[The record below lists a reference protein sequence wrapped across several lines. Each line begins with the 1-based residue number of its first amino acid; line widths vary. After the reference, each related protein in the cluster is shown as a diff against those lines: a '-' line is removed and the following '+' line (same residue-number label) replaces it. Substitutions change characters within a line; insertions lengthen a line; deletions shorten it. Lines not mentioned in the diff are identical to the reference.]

1 MAGVERRLRLLETR
15 AASEERV
22 EAMGGM
28 SPFERA
34 CAEAEELA
42 APEELEEGERLIHA
56 VLERGEERPDPS
68 KDPAFFELWE
78 RMLARVSPGWE
89 TEARI
94 IRDLLLRQ
102 LEGLEGE
109 WEAAGRK
116 HSTWQSDREFWMVA
130 SAAANRLHALQRGEP
145 AVTDHEEA
153 RRIVGLVRAPETT
166 REGVM
171 QLVERS

>member
-1 MAGVERRLRLLETR
+1 MGSLERRLRLLETR
-15 AASEERV
+15 AASEELE
-22 EAMGGM
+22 EAMEGM

-42 APEELEEGERLIHA
+42 APEELEEADRLAFIA
-56 VLERGEERPDPS
+56 LKRGEERPGPS

-94 IRDLLLRQ
+94 IRDLLLRN
-102 LEGLEGE
+102 LEELEHE

-116 HSTWQSDREFWMVA
+116 HSTWDSDREFWMV
-130 SAAANRLHALQRGEP
+130 STAAANRLHALQRGES
-145 AVTDHEEA
+145 ATTDSEEA
-153 RRIVGLVRAPETT
+153 ARIVGLVRAPETT
-166 REGVM
+166 KEEVL
-171 QLVERS
+171 QLVGRS